1 MPLSITKLRAN
12 LYKIIDQVI
21 LTGVPVEVERHG
33 IRVKLVP
40 QNKKSKLDNL
50 VKHPDAISVDP
61 DSLVHIDWS
70 KEWKGKKLP

>member
-21 LTGVPVEVERHG
+21 ETGIPIEVERRG
-33 IRVKLVP
+33 IKVKLIP
-40 QNKKSKLDNL
+40 EKKKSKLDNL
-50 VKHPDAISVDP
+50 IKHPDTITVDP
-61 DSLVHIDWS
+61 DSIVHIDWS